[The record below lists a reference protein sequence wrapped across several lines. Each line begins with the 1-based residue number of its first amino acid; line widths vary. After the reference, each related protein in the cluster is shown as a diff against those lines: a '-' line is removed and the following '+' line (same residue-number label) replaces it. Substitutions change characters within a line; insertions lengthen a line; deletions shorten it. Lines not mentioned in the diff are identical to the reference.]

1 MMMQEPR
8 SVQIDLKDFLDT
20 PKASADD
27 DDDLLDPSHNKE
39 VVVEIL
45 VTKNK

>member
-1 MMMQEPR
+1 MMIQEPR
-8 SVQIDLKDFLDT
+8 SVQIDLKDFLNT
-20 PKASADD
+20 PKASANN
-27 DDDLLDPSHNKE
+27 DDLLDPSHNKE